1 MFAVL
6 KSRVDATI
14 YCLNYVTSRI
24 MICIF
29 ASNRIIMIY
38 NVQRVVRQHYTDQKE
53 TINISV
59 RLSLILLFL
68 NTEK

>member
-1 MFAVL
+1 MLAVL
-6 KSRVDATI
+6 KSRVDATM
-14 YCLNYVTSRI
+14 YCLNYVTSSI
-24 MICIF
+24 MVCIF
-29 ASNRIIMIY
+29 TSNRFSIIY